1 MSDETAPPAAVA
13 EAAPPPPA
21 EAAPVS
27 ACPITADFLPANM
40 KKHVDPKAPVGL
52 RMMCAK
58 ALVPLAPSDMVG
70 ALFMLTF
77 DADEKVRQT
86 AVETSAKL
94 QDRVLAP
101 ALRDE
106 GVQEQVLAWLLDQY
120 WQNDS
125 YAEMLTLNSKT
136 PDAAVS
142 RAAAKCSL
150 RTAEIIAGNQLRI
163 LRDESIIRSLTENP
177 AVPASVIDSVC
188 DFAVRSGM
196 VVDLPQMKE
205 ARIRLFGPEAA
216 EALPD
221 PGPTAAE
228 VMGEFDSAMTEDAP
242 PMEEGKRLTF
252 AKQIMKMSI
261 AEKVKLASKGNK
273 EARAILLR
281 DSNRLV
287 CVAAI
292 RNPRITDGEVMS
304 QASNK
309 AVNEDVLR
317 VIYGDREYIKQ
328 YPIKLALVK
337 NPKTPQALS
346 MRFLSTLR
354 ESDVKGLSRDKNVPN
369 VVQQLARKMIEKK
382 EKPEKK

>member
-1 MSDETAPPAAVA
+1 VSDETAAPVAAP
-13 EAAPPPPA
+13 EAPPPAPA
-21 EAAPVS
+21 EAPANV
-27 ACPITADFLPANM
+27 CPITADFLPPNM
-40 KKHVDPKAPVGL
+40 KKHVDPKAPVPL

-58 ALVPLAPSDMVG
+58 ALVPLAPPDMVG

-77 DADEKVRQT
+77 DADEKVRTT
-86 AVETSAKL
+86 AIETAAKL
-94 QDRVLAP
+94 PDRVLAP

-106 GVQEQVLAWLLDQY
+106 GLQEAVLAWLLDQY

-136 PDAAVS
+136 PDAAVA
-142 RAAAKCSL
+142 RAASKCSV

-163 LRDESIIRSLTENP
+163 LRDESIIKALVTNP

-196 VVDLPQMKE
+196 IVDLPQMKD
-205 ARIRLFGPEAA
+205 ARVRLFGPEAA
-216 EALPD
+216 EKPPD
-221 PGPTAAE
+221 PGPTADQ
-228 VMGEFDSAMTEDAP
+228 VLNEFDSALTEDAP
-242 PMEEGKRLTF
+242 PMEEGKRITF
-252 AKQIMKMSI
+252 SKQIMKMSVS
-261 AEKVKLASKGNK
+261 EKVKLATKGNK
-273 EARAILLR
+273 EARGILLR

-292 RNPRITDGEVMS
+292 RNPRITDGEVMA
-304 QASNK
+304 QAANK

-354 ESDVKGLSRDKNVPN
+354 ESDVKSLSRDKNVPN
-369 VVQQLARKMIEKK
+369 VVQQLARKMMEKK
-382 EKPEKK
+382 ENPHKK